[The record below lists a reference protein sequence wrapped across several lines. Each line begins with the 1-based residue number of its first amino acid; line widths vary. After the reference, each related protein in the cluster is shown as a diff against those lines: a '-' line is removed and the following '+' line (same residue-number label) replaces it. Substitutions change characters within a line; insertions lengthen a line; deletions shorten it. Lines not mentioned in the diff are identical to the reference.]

1 MKEQEMQI
9 GHRPMWVIAKTFN
22 DKSKELNGSNTV
34 TVRRKVK
41 STRPVTSMC

>member
-1 MKEQEMQI
+1 MKRERVEAY
-9 GHRPMWVIAKTFN
+9 RPIWVIAKSFN
-22 DKSKELNGSNTV
+22 DKSKELNGSETV

>member
-1 MKEQEMQI
+1 MKEQERPI
-9 GHRPMWVIAKTFN
+9 GHRPVWVIAKAFN
-22 DKSKELNGSNTV
+22 EKSKELNGSNTV